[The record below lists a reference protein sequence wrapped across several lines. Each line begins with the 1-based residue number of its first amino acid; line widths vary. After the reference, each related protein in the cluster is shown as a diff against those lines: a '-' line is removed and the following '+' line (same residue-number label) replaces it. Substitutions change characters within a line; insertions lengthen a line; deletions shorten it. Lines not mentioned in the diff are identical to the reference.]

1 MHEYQPYNL
10 LDSEMFT
17 SDDAAYQYQY
27 DNGPVGAQSVL
38 PIQRRNPALEEEGWF
53 EKNKWYVIGGA
64 ALVGGAALLYFTR
77 KK

>member
-38 PIQRRNPALEEEGWF
+38 PIQRRNPALEEGWF